1 VPVTRPRRFLD
12 VPVAVYRI
20 PLLGVVGQRQTVLE
34 AAAADK
40 VAGRFTLDHEV
51 VPLCRTDVDVCRVY
65 TCLVADL
72 VASVVD
78 DAQFPLR
85 RWVCEFKPVGC

>member
-1 VPVTRPRRFLD
+1 VPVTRPCRFLD

-20 PLLGVVGQRQTVLE
+20 PLLGVVRQRQIVLE
-34 AAAADK
+34 AVAADE

-51 VPLCRTDVDVCRVY
+51 VPLCRTDVDVCRVC
-65 TCLVADL
+65 TCPVANL

-85 RWVCEFKPVGC
+85 RWVCDFKPVGC